1 MSAGDQRGLE
11 SEATERAID
20 RAFGQGR
27 GAGLEGER
35 SDVAASGKGASMT
48 GASMTGSSMAGSSMA
63 GASGSEAGGSEAG
76 GSGSGRAADLD
87 GFVDPR
93 ELEEVS
99 ELEGLK
105 ALCADALR
113 QGQPLGSELQARRV
127 VRRVLSRTTRE
138 DLRRRGDLGV
148 LLEFCADR
156 LRDSVLLR
164 VAVAALV
171 VQVTIVPIVAWHLLA
186 EPGPG
191 GVRFT
196 LDPAPEVA
204 LDEEFPA
211 EEEPLVV
218 VGGSNWWD
226 LDDAEAW
233 LQADADF
240 EGARARLGQVKAA
253 LEADVPAPSTP
264 TGAAL
269 LRFTGLDSAAT
280 DQGSEGLEGIE
291 TLIVSILRAEWLLD
305 EVQQGGAWSG
315 LEDALEQ
322 VGETLVVAK
331 AAVDSAPPGP
341 LALLASRTLRRAFEL
356 GLAAPAPD
364 ARLPQLRADDWLRM
378 IAEEALGVAP
388 GDAFVRRW
396 NQVVQEL

>member
-1 MSAGDQRGLE
+1 
-11 SEATERAID
+11 
-20 RAFGQGR
+20 
-27 GAGLEGER
+27 
-35 SDVAASGKGASMT
+35 
-48 GASMTGSSMAGSSMA
+48 MA

-211 EEEPLVV
+211 E
-218 VGGSNWWD
+218 GSLSSWW
-226 LDDAEAW
+226 
-233 LQADADF
+233 
-240 EGARARLGQVKAA
+240 AA
-253 LEADVPAPSTP
+253 P
-264 TGAAL
+264 TGGTWMTPRPGCRPTQTSKAL
-269 LRFTGLDSAAT
+269 GLDS
-280 DQGSEGLEGIE
+280 DRSRPRWRQMCPR
-291 TLIVSILRAEWLLD
+291 LRH
-305 EVQQGGAWSG
+305 QQA
-315 LEDALEQ
+315 
-322 VGETLVVAK
+322 
-331 AAVDSAPPGP
+331 
-341 LALLASRTLRRAFEL
+341 RRC
-356 GLAAPAPD
+356 
-364 ARLPQLRADDWLRM
+364 
-378 IAEEALGVAP
+378 
-388 GDAFVRRW
+388 
-396 NQVVQEL
+396 